1 MKEHEE
7 KVVKKIMADMY
18 GINYHSIEDKM
29 RHDHSKEVDLKDLL
43 LKLYEIRPMLYKF
56 SNKLTDFEGKVDEL
70 SRLDLVRDLV
80 RDAAHDLFEIY
91 NIVTYFLTL
100 K

>member
-1 MKEHEE
+1 MKEFKE
-7 KVVKKIMADMY
+7 KVAKKIMTDMY
-18 GINYHSIEDKM
+18 RIRYHSMEEEM
-29 RHDHSKEVDLKDLL
+29 RHDPSKDVDLKDLL

-56 SNKLTDFEGKVDEL
+56 YKLTDFEGKVDEL

-91 NIVTYFLTL
+91 NIVTYLLTL